1 MTSFTFF
8 IGHSYNPFL
17 YVTEIFWFFYSPKM
31 FAARSLSVLRCF
43 QSYFQV
49 MHKITSS
56 VSNSLDEDMKRHVK
70 SKQYKQALELFKQS
84 SVHTDASINMTLKAC
99 ISLKDYEFG
108 KQIEKQLSPSSQ
120 QNEFIQNSLFQLYSE
135 FILFCIICIL

>member
-1 MTSFTFF
+1 
-8 IGHSYNPFL
+8 
-17 YVTEIFWFFYSPKM
+17 
-31 FAARSLSVLRCF
+31 
-43 QSYFQV
+43 

-84 SVHTDASINMTLKAC
+84 SVHTDASINMALKAC